1 MKSTFCGLYVQN
13 MIYVGHYS
21 QESCS
26 ILMSVLLEMQD
37 CCLHLGPG
45 ASGSVQNVS
54 SFELGGQE
62 MSK

>member
-1 MKSTFCGLYVQN
+1 MQN
-13 MIYVGHYS
+13 LRYVGHYS

-26 ILMSVLLEMQD
+26 ILMSVVLEMQD

-45 ASGSVQNVS
+45 ASRSVQNVS

>member
-1 MKSTFCGLYVQN
+1 MCGQYVQN
-13 MIYVGHYS
+13 LIYVGHYS

-26 ILMSVLLEMQD
+26 ILMSVVLEMQD
-37 CCLHLGPG
+37 CCLDLGPG